1 MNIYIYLWITFLIL
15 RALHIGYQKYQIQ
28 RKAGMLQVTLHNKA
42 TKNTTQTRIS
52 IKHTL
57 AAGLATF
64 INPGFLLVES
74 IKFLPV
80 AALYYFIS

>member
-1 MNIYIYLWITFLIL
+1 MNIYIYLWLTFLAL

-28 RKAGMLQVTLHNKA
+28 RKAGMLQVSLHDKA
-42 TKNTTQTRIS
+42 TKNTTQS
-52 IKHTL
+52 SVAVKHTL

-64 INPGFLLVES
+64 INPGFLLIES

-80 AALYYFIS
+80 AAIYYLIS